1 MNENIEIAIK
11 DKFLL
16 IYYFRTSVKWPTDW
30 QSNKIARMR
39 STNLRGRRIEHCTEL
54 TFSEPMCIMVTPDS
68 QSNELDRN
76 DPLHFTSQCIV
87 TQQWPCPGP
96 RVGSGSELE
105 PERRDLHTSDTSHY
119 YWTEIITPQQSS
131 VSRLSLHSVTTSI
144 VTKLSLS
151 CYVIITSSSSPQRQW
166 SCPMS
171 HRRVSSYREC
181 TPLHPVL
188 SLGALSLVTN
198 LEWFKTAFHMVT
210 YLQSSQGGLT
220 WDLISRIRVGSSNI
234 KYEHL

>member
-1 MNENIEIAIK
+1 MTNDLNI
-11 DKFLL
+11 F
-16 IYYFRTSVKWPTDW
+16 
-30 QSNKIARMR
+30 
-39 STNLRGRRIEHCTEL
+39 
-54 TFSEPMCIMVTPDS
+54 MVTYS
-68 QSNELDRN
+68 QSNELDQN
-76 DPLHFTSQCIV
+76 DPLFTSHCIV

-105 PERRDLHTSDTSHY
+105 PETFTHLTHH
-119 YWTEIITPQQSS
+119 IIIEL
-131 VSRLSLHSVTTSI
+131 RLSPRSKARCLDSPCSVTTSI

-188 SLGALSLVTN
+188 SLGALSLIWN
-198 LEWFKTAFHMVT
+198 DLKLHF
-210 YLQSSQGGLT
+210 T
-220 WDLISRIRVGSSNI
+220 WSPIFSRARVG
-234 KYEHL
+234 